1 MDDPPRLPLEQ
12 QLCFTLYRAGMAIN
26 RTYKP
31 LLDELGITYPQ
42 YLVLSVLEEADGSTI
57 GGIAA
62 RLALEPSTVTPTV
75 KRMEAVGL
83 VQRRRDRVDERQV
96 QVWLTAQGRGVLARC
111 GCLGAALLQ
120 RSGLS
125 PEAYAALNAEMQA
138 LDAALS
144 AGLRAGR

>member
-1 MDDPPRLPLEQ
+1 MKSPPRLPLEQ

-31 LLDELGITYPQ
+31 LLDEMGITYPQ

-75 KRMEAVGL
+75 KRMEAMGL
-83 VQRRRDRVDERQV
+83 VQRRRDTADERQV
-96 QVWLTAQGRGVLARC
+96 QVWLTEQGRSVLGRC
-111 GCLGAALLQ
+111 GCLGAALLE

-125 PEAYAALNAEMQA
+125 PERYEALNEQMQALNAA
-138 LDAALS
+138 LT
-144 AGLRAGR
+144 AGLRGGR